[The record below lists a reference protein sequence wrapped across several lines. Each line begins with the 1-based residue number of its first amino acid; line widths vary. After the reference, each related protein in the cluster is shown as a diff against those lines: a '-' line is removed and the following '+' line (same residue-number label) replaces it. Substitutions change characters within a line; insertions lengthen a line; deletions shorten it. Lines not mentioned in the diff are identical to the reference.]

1 MWRTFTLCIAA
12 LFIAASPARAGQCGD
27 DGGLKLDA
35 YRGKLTAG
43 ARTCLEKTVLD
54 TEDLSLRAE
63 YSFVL
68 IVDAYSRDD
77 QDTYGQLMQRH
88 LSTFHTTDAE
98 VAYLYANYLWKLQI
112 SGDDAMHWARVA
124 LENRRRWLKN
134 RTNYNNMVK
143 KLYDMLVE
151 ISMVRAVD
159 VEKEY
164 AANPTVEG
172 SERVDAY
179 RRQARY
185 WLIIAAPCLYY
196 GDCGPYF
203 DVEIEGWA
211 PCDDLVALEADA
223 KRGRVNADLQSCL
236 RSKYR
241 RPQSAKSRIL
251 AILMQQAD
259 TDDEGKQWEELMA
272 WHWNITGS
280 DDALLAYRYA
290 EYLVVRGA
298 DEAED
303 AMRWAKVALQQKD
316 TLRGRSG
323 RAAIVKLHVLRVET
337 AKRMLLDAEATAER
351 DPSALHRD
359 AVTSAQSLLDEAQR
373 DYRAYCLQAGTCKD
387 ESKLPAS
394 AAP

>member
-1 MWRTFTLCIAA
+1 
-12 LFIAASPARAGQCGD
+12 
-27 DGGLKLDA
+27 
-35 YRGKLTAG
+35 
-43 ARTCLEKTVLD
+43 
-54 TEDLSLRAE
+54 
-63 YSFVL
+63 
-68 IVDAYSRDD
+68 
-77 QDTYGQLMQRH
+77 MQRH